1 MSAALSIVIPSH
13 VRADLLRLCLTSVR
27 RHAPE
32 DTEVI
37 VVDDGS
43 PGAII
48 SLTGLDFPNVRI
60 IRHSRSRGFCVAA
73 NAGICASRGEIIE
86 LLNDDTQVSH
96 GWADAS
102 IKCFDDPDV
111 GAVAPLVLQGTPE
124 SPRRI
129 IDSAGDNYDP
139 GGFACKRGRGEAMND
154 AYAQPCFVDAASG
167 SSVFLRRSA
176 LLKSGLLPES
186 FGAYFE
192 DVDLS
197 LRLNAA
203 GYRIRYEPAS
213 VVWHRV
219 GGSYGRPGRKLVER
233 QSCNEERL
241 FWRNR
246 RRGMKPLV
254 RHLAVLS
261 GKALRRLR
269 EGNLI
274 PFAMG
279 RLRAFRE
286 AISLGWRVA

>member
-1 MSAALSIVIPSH
+1 MSVALSIVIPSH
-13 VRADLLRLCLTSVR
+13 CRADLLRLCLASVSK
-27 RHAPE
+27 HAPA

-48 SLTGLDFPNVRI
+48 SLTALEFPNVRI

-73 NAGICASRGEIIE
+73 NAGICTSRGDIIE
-86 LLNDDTQVSH
+86 LLNDDTQVAQS
-96 GWADAS
+96 WAEAS
-102 IKCFDDPDV
+102 LRCFDDPKV

-124 SPRRI
+124 SARRI
-129 IDSAGDNYDP
+129 IDSAGDSYDP
-139 GGFACKRGRGEAMND
+139 GGFAFKRGRGQTLND
-154 AYAQPCFVDAASG
+154 AYLQPCFVDAASG

-176 LLKSGLLPES
+176 LLKTGLLSES

-246 RRGMKPLV
+246 SRGIRPIV
-254 RHLAVLS
+254 RHVAVL
-261 GKALRRLR
+261 GAKAMKRLR
-269 EGNLI
+269 DGTLVA
-274 PFAMG
+274 FMAG
-279 RLRAFRE
+279 RLRAIAFRDLRS
-286 AISLGWRVA
+286 AY